1 MLTSTY
7 PDRPG
12 IFGGYAAIVAGRLS
26 SLSTSIAGWH
36 GDERAVGTPLND
48 AELIAMR
55 RTRLFGATG
64 TVLMAIALVGAYAG
78 ARFGGVVFDNL
89 RNITF
94 EKPAFGKRGYDE
106 KSVND
111 FLALAARRLDGRGHL
126 SADDVRG
133 MRFNKPKLGKRG
145 YDPAQ
150 VDQLVDEIATAIA
163 HLDG

>member
-1 MLTSTY
+1 M
-7 PDRPG
+7 
-12 IFGGYAAIVAGRLS
+12 
-26 SLSTSIAGWH
+26 
-36 GDERAVGTPLND
+36 GDGVLQ
-48 AELIAMR
+48 AE
-55 RTRLFGATG
+55 
-64 TVLMAIALVGAYAG
+64 
-78 ARFGGVVFDNL
+78 DL

-94 EKPAFGKRGYDE
+94 EKPSFGKRGYDE